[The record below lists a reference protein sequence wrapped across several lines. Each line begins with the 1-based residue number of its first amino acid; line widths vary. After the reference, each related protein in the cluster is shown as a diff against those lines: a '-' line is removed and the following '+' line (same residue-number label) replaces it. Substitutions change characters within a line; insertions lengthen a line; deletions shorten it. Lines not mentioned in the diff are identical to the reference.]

1 MKQTFLL
8 IVLFL
13 LFLSPGCARAD
24 WSPETD
30 DMAETT
36 EAACRGD
43 AAGPRDR
50 TSPPWTFLCDSFRTE
65 HDRG

>member
-30 DMAETT
+30 DTAKTT

-43 AAGPRDR
+43 AAGPPRPDKPAVDV
-50 TSPPWTFLCDSFRTE
+50 SL
-65 HDRG
+65 